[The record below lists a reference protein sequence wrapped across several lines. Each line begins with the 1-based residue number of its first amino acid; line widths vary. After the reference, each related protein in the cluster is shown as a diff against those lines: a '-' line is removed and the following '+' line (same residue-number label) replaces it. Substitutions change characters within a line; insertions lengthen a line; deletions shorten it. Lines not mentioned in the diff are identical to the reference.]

1 MDRDFTAALD
11 VDVEPADLREHVDLA
26 EFRGREYELL
36 PDERHG
42 VERGTVFLDGAVV
55 RGYPSVPRTLVLD
68 PGVTNYFEDRLIVE
82 EKLDGSN
89 VRVTRA
95 PDEWAESVL
104 ALTRSGYVCPY
115 ATHAAAECDE
125 MGDFL
130 ADHPDLVLCCELV
143 GTDTP
148 YTDHDYPEVDGADL
162 LVFDVRERA
171 SGDPLPVP
179 ERRRLCEGYGLR
191 QVPAFGT
198 YDPGAAVGAVR
209 RAIAHLDR
217 HGREGVVLQ
226 TLSGGHQLKYT
237 TSAIHRSDLEHAFSM
252 PFDYGRQFLFSRLIR
267 EAFQAVEFED
277 DDEAVRERARA
288 LGESILLPMVET
300 IRAVEDG
307 EPVGESH
314 EVRGDP
320 EAIESLL
327 AHFREQGI
335 ALSVERDE
343 RVGGERAVAFT
354 KVAER
359 TRDKTEFY
367 LAGGTR
373 DE

>member
-1 MDRDFTAALD
+1 MGRDWAAVLD

-26 EFRGREYELL
+26 DFRGHEYELL
-36 PDERHG
+36 PDQRHG

-55 RGYPSVPRTLVLD
+55 RGYPSVSRTLVLD
-68 PGVTNYFEDRLIVE
+68 PGLTNYFEDRLIVE

-115 ATHAAAECDE
+115 ATHLAAECEE

-130 ADHPDLVLCCELV
+130 ADRPDHVLCCELV
-143 GTDTP
+143 GADTP

-162 LVFDVRERA
+162 FVFDVRERA
-171 SGDPLPVP
+171 SGEPLSVP

-198 YDPGAAVGAVR
+198 YDSGAAVGAVR
-209 RAIAHLDR
+209 RAVADLDR
-217 HGREGVVLQ
+217 RGREGVVLQ
-226 TLSGGHQLKYT
+226 SLSGRHQLKYT
-237 TSAIHRSDLEHAFSM
+237 TSAIHRSDLAHAFSM
-252 PFDYGRQFLFSRLIR
+252 PFDYGRQFVFSRLIR
-267 EAFQAVEFED
+267 EAFQTVEFED
-277 DDEAVRERARA
+277 DDEAARERARA
-288 LGESILLPMVET
+288 LGESILLPMVEA
-300 IRAVEDG
+300 IRDVRAG

-320 EAIESLL
+320 EAIEDLL
-327 AHFREQGI
+327 AHFRDQGI

-343 RVGGERAVAFT
+343 RTDGDRVVAFT

-359 TRDKTEFY
+359 TRDKTEYY

>member
-1 MDRDFTAALD
+1 MHRDFAAALD
-11 VDVEPADLREHVDLA
+11 VDVEPADLAEHVDVA
-26 EFRGREYELL
+26 AFRGREYRLL

-42 VERGTVFLDGAVV
+42 VERGTVFFGGDVV
-55 RGYPSVPRTLVLD
+55 RGYPSVSRTLVLD
-68 PGVTNYFEDRLIVE
+68 PGVTNYFEERLIVE

-95 PDEWAESVL
+95 PDDWAASVL

-115 ATHAAAECDE
+115 ATHLAAERE
-125 MGDFL
+125 AITDFL
-130 ADHPDLVLCCELV
+130 ADHPDRVLCCELV
-143 GTDTP
+143 GPDTP
-148 YTDHDYPEVDGADL
+148 YTDHDYPDVDGAGL
-162 LVFDVRERA
+162 FVFDVRGRA

-179 ERRRLCEGYGLR
+179 ERRRHCEAYGLR
-191 QVPAFGT
+191 QVSAFGT
-198 YDPGAAVGAVR
+198 YEPRAAVGAVR
-209 RAIAHLDR
+209 RSIEHLDR
-217 HGREGVVLQ
+217 RGREGVVMQ
-226 TLSGGHQLKYT
+226 SLSGDHQLKYT

-288 LGESILLPMVET
+288 LGESILPPMVET

-320 EAIESLL
+320 QAIEDLL
-327 AHFREQGI
+327 AHFRDLGI
-335 ALSVERDE
+335 TLSVERDE
-343 RVGGERAVAFT
+343 RTDGERAVAFT
-354 KVAER
+354 KVAET
-359 TRDKTEFY
+359 TRDKTEYY